1 MIADRSIHVPSVV
14 ETLEAGGDF
23 PARVLDSAEDERAAV
38 GHPLRAADRRGEAI
52 EDLDELRPE
61 FEVVDDQL
69 VGLDTE
75 ALEESA

>member
-1 MIADRSIHVPSVV
+1 MCR
-14 ETLEAGGDF
+14 AGGDI

-38 GHPLRAADRRGEAI
+38 VLFAPPIDEGRRVQ
-52 EDLDELRPE
+52 DLNELRPE

-69 VGLDTE
+69 VGLDTD